1 MFKLLFRLG
10 GWKIT
15 HYLPKEI
22 KRCVIVAAPH
32 TSNWDFMYGMGAL
45 KIMKLRMRFTIK
57 KEWIRFPLKKLMQN
71 LGALPID
78 RSPKSDGSKKSAV
91 EAMAELFD
99 THEELLLL
107 ITPEGTR
114 SRVEKWRT
122 GFYYVAL
129 NAKVPLALGF
139 MDYKTRTCGIDKILY
154 PTGDFYKDMKE
165 VMAFYATKTGKNPE
179 NFSIDRSIGV

>member
-15 HYLPKEI
+15 HYLPKDI

-45 KIMKLRMRFTIK
+45 KIMKLRLRFTIK
-57 KEWIRFPLKKLMQN
+57 KEWIRFPLKKLMLT

-78 RSPKSDGSKKSAV
+78 RSPKSDGSRKSSV

-99 THEELLLL
+99 TRDELLLM

-129 NAKVPLALGF
+129 SAKVPLALGF
-139 MDYKTRTCGIDKILY
+139 MDYRTRECGIDKILY
-154 PTGDFYKDMKE
+154 PSGDFERDMKE
-165 VMAFYATKTGKNPE
+165 IMAFYATKTAKNPHQ
-179 NFSIDRSIGV
+179 FSVDRSFEI